1 MKIVKRDEKF
11 ALICRTG
18 SRTTMVSNYLGNKL
32 KYRVIN
38 LKGGLMQLMR
48 LGYKT
53 VPYSR

>member
-1 MKIVKRDEKF
+1 
-11 ALICRTG
+11 
-18 SRTTMVSNYLGNKL
+18 MVSNYLGNKL